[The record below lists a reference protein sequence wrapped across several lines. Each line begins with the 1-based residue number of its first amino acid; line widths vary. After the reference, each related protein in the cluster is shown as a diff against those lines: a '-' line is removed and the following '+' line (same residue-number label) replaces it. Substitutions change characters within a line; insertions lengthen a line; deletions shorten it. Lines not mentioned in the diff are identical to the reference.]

1 MHSLIFRTFLRRVA
15 QQKSHFLINLFSL
28 SVAMAATTLLLLWVN
43 HQMGYDRHFT
53 HAEQI
58 YRVYPQIS
66 VNGKD
71 FSNAMAPPP
80 LMNVLNRDFPEVVAS
95 TRIWSYPNHLVG
107 YQAEGQPPKAFNEK
121 RLYQADSTFF
131 DVFNIRMLAGDA
143 KKALAVPF
151 KMVITEETAR
161 RYFGEEA
168 YRLGKVMGKNLN
180 ITFFGKKYNCE
191 ITGITENVPAASH
204 FHYDLILSNVTDPWC
219 NSNVWVDN
227 TYYTYVRLQPGS
239 DPKRLEGKLPAIIRT
254 HLDPQLK
261 AKFGVS
267 YDGLKA
273 RGEYWDYKLQRLT
286 DIHLHAN
293 FARELEPNGNYSNV
307 LLLVAVAV
315 FMLLIACINYTNL
328 TIAGAIERSREVGIK
343 KVLGATT
350 AQLRK
355 QFFAESA
362 LVSSLSLLVA
372 LLLIGLLSG
381 PFFRLLGTNLPAQ
394 ALGQPVT
401 WLLAGGIFG
410 LVTLLGG
417 AYPAVYLSSFHTAL
431 ALKGNIK
438 PRSQIISFR
447 GALVTAQF
455 ALSIVLAISAIVVY
469 RQLNM
474 LRSQSP
480 GFQKEN
486 IVMLSDPSVTLHDQT
501 ELFVQELKRY
511 PQVLGASVCSDYPGS
526 GSYSFPIAA
535 RRKGETADQLLY
547 KFTAG
552 FQFLKTFN
560 IQVRQGR
567 DFTKALDE
575 QPVNRVILNETA
587 VRALGLQKPATDR
600 IVIKDL
606 NVLEISEKTY
616 EVIGVVKDF
625 NFESLHKEILPMAIL
640 LDQNGPFITVRLKAG
655 NPDESIGVLRQVWQK
670 RLPGVPFDY
679 SFLDGQLDTLY
690 KTERNLSQVL
700 AILTALTILVAAF
713 GLFGLTLLMVQRRTK
728 EIGIRKVIGAGLVDV
743 LLVLNRDY
751 LRWMGAAF
759 LVACPLAWWAMSRW
773 LQNFAYK
780 TNLPWWLFLI
790 TGAVALAVALL
801 TVTYQSLKA
810 ALQNPVQSLRSE

>member
-1 MHSLIFRTFLRRVA
+1 MHSLTLKTFMRRVA
-15 QQKSHFLINLFSL
+15 RQKSHFLINLFSL
-28 SVAMAATTLLLLWVN
+28 SVAMAATTLLLLWVI
-43 HQMGYDRHFT
+43 HQISYDRHFT
-53 HAEQI
+53 HAEHI
-58 YRVYPQIS
+58 YRVYPKIS
-66 VNGKD
+66 VNGKN

-95 TRIWSYPNHLVG
+95 TRIWSYPNHLVS
-107 YQAEGQPPKAFNEK
+107 YQAEGQSPKAFNEK

-151 KMVITEETAR
+151 KMVITEETAV
-161 RYFGEEA
+161 RYFGEET
-168 YRLGKVMGKNLN
+168 YRSGKVMGKNVS
-180 ITFFGKKYNCE
+180 ITFFGKKYDCA
-191 ITGITENVPAASH
+191 ITGITENVPANSH

-239 DPKRLEGKLPAIIRT
+239 DPKRFEGKLPSIIRT

-261 AKFGVS
+261 ANFGVS
-267 YDGLKA
+267 YDGLKE
-273 RGEYWDYKLQRLT
+273 RGEYWDYKLQPLT
-286 DIHLHAN
+286 DIHLHSN

-328 TIAGAIERSREVGIK
+328 AIAGAIERSREVGIK
-343 KVLGATT
+343 KVLGATA
-350 AQLRK
+350 AQLRG

-362 LVSSLSLLVA
+362 MVSSLSLLVA

-381 PFFRLLGTNLPAQ
+381 PFFRLLGTNLPTH
-394 ALGQPVT
+394 ALEQPMT
-401 WLLAGGIFG
+401 WLLTGGIFG

-417 AYPAVYLSSFHTAL
+417 AYPAVYLSSIHTAL
-431 ALKGNIK
+431 ALKVKIT
-438 PRSQIISFR
+438 PRSQMISFR
-447 GALVTAQF
+447 GALVTVQF

-469 RQLNM
+469 RQLNL

-486 IVMLSDPSVTLHDQT
+486 IVMLSDPSVTLRDQT

-511 PQVLGASVCSDYPGS
+511 PQVLSASICSDYPGS

-552 FQFLKTFN
+552 FEFLKTFK
-560 IQVRQGR
+560 IQLLKGR

-575 QPVNRVILNETA
+575 KQVNRVILNETA
-587 VRALGLQKPATDR
+587 VRALGLQKPTNDR
-600 IVIKDL
+600 IVTKDL
-606 NVLEISEKTY
+606 NVLEINEKTY

-655 NPDESIGVLRQVWQK
+655 NPDESIEVLRQVWQK
-670 RLPGVPFDY
+670 RLPGVPFEY
-679 SFLDGQLDTLY
+679 SFLEGQLDTLY
-690 KTERNLSQVL
+690 KTEHNLSQVL

-728 EIGIRKVIGAGLVDV
+728 EIGIRKVIGASLIDV

-751 LRWMGAAF
+751 FRWMGAAF
-759 LVACPLAWWAMSRW
+759 LGACPLAWWAMSRW

-780 TNLPWWLFLI
+780 TNLPWWLFLL

-801 TVTYQSLKA
+801 TASYQSLKA
-810 ALQNPVQSLRSE
+810 ALQNPIQSLRSE